1 MKLGKYYDELSTTYL
16 NLSSILGIKNAKA
29 TLFIPLLHLSYLSI
43 LIAIKFCM
51 HTTLEEIKGYLLHS
65 EKTSYLQTKS
75 RATANWT
82 YSKKAVVVY
91 IQLET

>member
-29 TLFIPLLHLSYLSI
+29 TLSIPLLHLSYLSI

-51 HTTLEEIKGYLLHS
+51 HTTLEDRNKRILHS
-65 EKTSYLQTKS
+65 EKTSYSQTKS
-75 RATANWT
+75 RATAN
-82 YSKKAVVVY
+82 
-91 IQLET
+91 